1 MGTGT
6 GTGRKLRI
14 PSVLLLTAAVVAA
27 LPSAFF
33 PQLAQVSFA
42 SAAVFL
48 MMLCTEQAGRVL
60 MMLFAL
66 LIVPLPAVMSEG
78 DGSFAL
84 ALSSVLFAAAAAALR
99 SFLFGD
105 FPYRLPEGGD
115 ESAYENRFVRR
126 EIRHAGLSPDIK
138 STGRSVMFSIGV
150 SREGME
156 KGLVRK
162 ARADG

>member
-33 PQLAQVSFA
+33 PQLALVSFA

-60 MMLFAL
+60 MMLL
-66 LIVPLPAVMSEG
+66 LPLPS
-78 DGSFAL
+78 L
-84 ALSSVLFAAAAAALR
+84 
-99 SFLFGD
+99 
-105 FPYRLPEGGD
+105 
-115 ESAYENRFVRR
+115 
-126 EIRHAGLSPDIK
+126 
-138 STGRSVMFSIGV
+138 
-150 SREGME
+150 
-156 KGLVRK
+156 
-162 ARADG
+162 